1 MKSAR
6 KREREFATLEISKE
20 DIVNDD
26 QSIYYNI
33 E

>member
-6 KREREFATLEISKE
+6 EREREREFATLEISKE

-26 QSIYYNI
+26 QSIY
-33 E
+33 